1 MKSHQFSGENK
12 KKIFNLSSAGLSQR
26 VIKVKTLIIT
36 AADEMIFFFFFFF
49 LFIFFFSVKI
59 RLDFSCD

>member
-1 MKSHQFSGENK
+1 MKSQNLFSGENK

-36 AADEMIFFFFFFF
+36 AADEMISFFFFFFIYKMY
-49 LFIFFFSVKI
+49 LFFFCENKA
-59 RLDFSCD
+59 